1 MLKVMTIVGTRPE
14 IIKLS
19 RVMAELDR
27 YTEHIIVHT
36 GQNYDYELN
45 EIFFQELHI
54 RKPDYFLNVAGK
66 KEAEKQ
72 KKEAEK
78 EKKKDTK
85 LVSYEMFCQG
95 MSIDEIAKARELV
108 SGTIA
113 GHLEYY
119 VRLGKIKVEK
129 VVKAENLAKI
139 RKHLEEHEYMGIFAI
154 KAALGDDVS
163 YADIKFVLAVSGH

>member
-1 MLKVMTIVGTRPE
+1 
-14 IIKLS
+14 
-19 RVMAELDR
+19 
-27 YTEHIIVHT
+27 
-36 GQNYDYELN
+36 
-45 EIFFQELHI
+45 
-54 RKPDYFLNVAGK
+54 
-66 KEAEKQ
+66 
-72 KKEAEK
+72 
-78 EKKKDTK
+78 
-85 LVSYEMFCQG
+85 MFCHG

-119 VRLGKIKVEK
+119 VRLGKIEVEK

-154 KAALGDDVS
+154 KAALGDDIS

>member
-1 MLKVMTIVGTRPE
+1 M
-14 IIKLS
+14 KL
-19 RVMAELDR
+19 
-27 YTEHIIVHT
+27 
-36 GQNYDYELN
+36 QNLE
-45 EIFFQELHI
+45 
-54 RKPDYFLNVAGK
+54 KPSAAVSDTVDVIADSNYSNVSEAYNHAFRAWRN
-66 KEAEKQ
+66 KEDNPYAFRCKKQ

-85 LVSYEMFCQG
+85 LVSYEMFRQG

>member
-1 MLKVMTIVGTRPE
+1 M
-14 IIKLS
+14 KL
-19 RVMAELDR
+19 
-27 YTEHIIVHT
+27 
-36 GQNYDYELN
+36 QNLE
-45 EIFFQELHI
+45 
-54 RKPDYFLNVAGK
+54 KPSAAVSDTVDVIADSNYSNVSEAYNHAFRAWRN
-66 KEAEKQ
+66 KEDNPYAFRCKKQ

-119 VRLGKIKVEK
+119 VRLGKIKVDK

>member
-1 MLKVMTIVGTRPE
+1 M
-14 IIKLS
+14 KL
-19 RVMAELDR
+19 
-27 YTEHIIVHT
+27 
-36 GQNYDYELN
+36 QNLE
-45 EIFFQELHI
+45 
-54 RKPDYFLNVAGK
+54 KPSAAVSDTVDVIADSNYSNVSEAYNHAFRAWRN
-66 KEAEKQ
+66 KEDNPYAFRCKKQ

>member
-1 MLKVMTIVGTRPE
+1 
-14 IIKLS
+14 
-19 RVMAELDR
+19 
-27 YTEHIIVHT
+27 
-36 GQNYDYELN
+36 
-45 EIFFQELHI
+45 
-54 RKPDYFLNVAGK
+54 
-66 KEAEKQ
+66 
-72 KKEAEK
+72 
-78 EKKKDTK
+78 
-85 LVSYEMFCQG
+85 MFCQG